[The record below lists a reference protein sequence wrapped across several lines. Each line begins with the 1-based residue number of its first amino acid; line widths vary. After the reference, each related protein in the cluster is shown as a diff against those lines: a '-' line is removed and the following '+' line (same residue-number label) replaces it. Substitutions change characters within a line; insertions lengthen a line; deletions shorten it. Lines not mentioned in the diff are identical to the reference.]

1 MRLLTTEDVMPYGK
15 YRGAKIE
22 SILRR
27 DFGYLCWLSAEMRK
41 KGELDDFHP
50 SLHEAISL
58 AAKGAV
64 FGSGDLPSAAY
75 KSSSKKEQGD
85 GSKVATAIKKQLQRI
100 AEIEAESS
108 VIMETRQN
116 AYGNAWGAF

>member
-1 MRLLTTEDVMPYGK
+1 MSLLTTESVMPFGK
-15 YRGAKIE
+15 YRGEKIE

-27 DFGYLCWLSAEMRK
+27 DFGYLCWLRAERRK
-41 KGELDDFHP
+41 KGLDDFHP
-50 SLHEAISL
+50 CLHEAISL
-58 AAKGAV
+58 AAKEAV
-64 FGSGDLPSAAY
+64 FGPGSSSSAAY
-75 KSSSKKEQGD
+75 RPSSKNEQGD